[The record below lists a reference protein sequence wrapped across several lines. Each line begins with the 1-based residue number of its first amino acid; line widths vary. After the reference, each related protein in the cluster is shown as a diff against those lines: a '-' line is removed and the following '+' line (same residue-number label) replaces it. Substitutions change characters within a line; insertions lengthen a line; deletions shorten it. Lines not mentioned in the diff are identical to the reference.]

1 MSTYKVK
8 IADLNFRWEDKIH
21 IPKTT
26 LGVGHTLTIDKSK
39 FRKWRG
45 YLFFFAI
52 SEKYGTGW
60 VWERGIVEDAAYIP
74 QVTNSFAVHFLPKK
88 GNLPKDANDLRA
100 RVHPIQIAST
110 LPTDYLQR
118 FEIIKA
124 FLNIEKSLAFQRSEM
139 GTMCN
144 IAAYQF
150 ATLMGAY
157 VPRVWWINGIV
168 SSEVAYGQTIREM
181 SANDLFNWF
190 AQYGSEFGWEISE
203 NPKIDC
209 QTKLTIAVIKRKP
222 IGHIGVLNPDFTMWQ
237 AGAKNTNAE
246 PIQSWA
252 KWFYSSKNS
261 GAMFYSL
268 NPKKHE

>member
-1 MSTYKVK
+1 MSTYKT
-8 IADLNFRWEDKIH
+8 
-21 IPKTT
+21 KTT
-26 LGVGHTLTIDKSK
+26 LNLRREEDIRIVKFVMGVGHSLTIEKTV
-39 FRKWRG
+39 FRRWQGK
-45 YLFFFAI
+45 LFFLAK
-52 SEKYGTGW
+52 SEKFGTGW
-60 VWERGIVEDAAYIP
+60 VWEGGIVEDAAYIP
-74 QVTNSFAVHFLPKK
+74 QVTRAKAVHFLPKK

-100 RVHPIQIAST
+100 RINPIQIAST

-118 FEIIKA
+118 FEIVKS
-124 FLNIEKSLAFQRSEM
+124 FLNVEKSLAFQRSEM

-144 IAAYQF
+144 IATYQF
-150 ATLMGAY
+150 AQLMGAY

-168 SSEVAYGQTIREM
+168 SSEVALKTTIREM
-181 SANDLFNWF
+181 TANCLFNWF

-268 NPKKHE
+268 KSK